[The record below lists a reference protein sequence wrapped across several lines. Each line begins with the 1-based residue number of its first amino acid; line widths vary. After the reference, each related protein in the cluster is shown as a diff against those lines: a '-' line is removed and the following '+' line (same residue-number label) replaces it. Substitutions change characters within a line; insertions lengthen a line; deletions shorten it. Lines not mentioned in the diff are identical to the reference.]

1 MNTDRD
7 AESVSRD
14 SLKGDMVEL
23 PGNSLSTLNT
33 NMMMMIVLIDDM
45 MRMIMIYIMEICQR
59 N

>member
-14 SLKGDMVEL
+14 SLKGDMVEF

-33 NMMMMIVLIDDM
+33 NMMMTMVVLMMIVRRIM
-45 MRMIMIYIMEICQR
+45 MI
-59 N
+59 